1 MNDLVTKKK
10 KKKDS
15 FPVIFKK
22 SLYQKKKKKSNQS
35 ILTYIVDQCLVDTC
49 SGNELTEWF
58 ESENKDPLG

>member
-10 KKKDS
+10 KKKTV
-15 FPVIFKK
+15 FQWFLKNHFTK
-22 SLYQKKKKKSNQS
+22 KKKKKSNQS

>member
-1 MNDLVTKKK
+1 MFENDFTK
-10 KKKDS
+10 
-15 FPVIFKK
+15 
-22 SLYQKKKKKSNQS
+22 KKKKKSNQS

>member
-1 MNDLVTKKK
+1 M
-10 KKKDS
+10 
-15 FPVIFKK
+15 IFKK